1 MKEGVQVRRVC
12 TIKLVG
18 SRAKA
23 AVEGR
28 RIGLLHTRPVFVA
41 AADAGVSPVG
51 RCQGWL
57 GASKA

>member
-1 MKEGVQVRRVC
+1 VC

-18 SRAKA
+18 SRAMA

-28 RIGLLHTRPVFVA
+28 RTGPLHTRPVFAA

-51 RCQGWL
+51 RWSRVAL